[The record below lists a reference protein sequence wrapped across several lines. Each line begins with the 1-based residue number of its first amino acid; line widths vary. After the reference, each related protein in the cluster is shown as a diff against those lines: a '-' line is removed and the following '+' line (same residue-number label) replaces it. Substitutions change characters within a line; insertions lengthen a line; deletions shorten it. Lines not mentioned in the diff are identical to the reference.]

1 MATVWR
7 KGRKE
12 NMEPPQAQQA
22 TKGTPGNI
30 CNDGLVHSCFMR
42 AERKYF
48 TFDLRANVR
57 GKFVRITEEVN
68 GRHDAIVVPLAG
80 LAEFRDKLNEMI
92 EASKSMTDNT

>member
-1 MATVWR
+1 
-7 KGRKE
+7 
-12 NMEPPQAQQA
+12 
-22 TKGTPGNI
+22 
-30 CNDGLVHSCFMR
+30 MR

-92 EASKSMTDNT
+92 EASKSMTDKT